1 MYKFQLNIKGIHY
14 KKIIFRYYTINATN
28 KKCRGIYENADKFL
42 ISNWWCNILKF
53 TEIYLHQIAR
63 FADEFSSANRF
74 L

>member
-1 MYKFQLNIKGIHY
+1 MYKFQLNKKESITN
-14 KKIIFRYYTINATN
+14 KIIFRYYAINATN

-42 ISNWWCNILKF
+42 ISNWWCNMLKF